1 MNGLAFR
8 LVMLGEPW
16 VTLISVLV
24 FLIGFF
30 TALWFKRP
38 GIRPMHRAEYV
49 FVLALLYFVPRVTSA
64 GWLLSEVAIV
74 NGVYAALTFAI
85 FFMVAVVGFFNGR
98 AAQARS
104 VSAYGD
110 TGHAW
115 MAVVPFA
122 NLALAF
128 GEPQERFSQ
137 EKSVSNLGTNTYV
150 VLGFAIFIV
159 LRLIATEI
167 ENRIDT
173 QVAEM
178 VPSPEFQAASFDIQ
192 VEAYG
197 LQKVLH
203 DMAAG
208 SAPTQIDE
216 TTLLKGVQSQNDR
229 LIYTY
234 VLDGTTID
242 TASVDEAVGKALCDD
257 PSMRI
262 WMKAGATVV
271 FRYETTEGEA
281 MAEVSRSYDQCETI

>member
-8 LVMLGEPW
+8 LVMLGELW
-16 VTLISVLV
+16 VTLIGVLM

-38 GIRPMHRAEYV
+38 AIRPLHRAEYF
-49 FVLALLYFVPRVTSA
+49 FVLVLLYFVPAVTSA

-85 FFMVAVVGFFNGR
+85 FFVVSVVGFFNGR

-104 VSAYGD
+104 VSAYGN

-122 NLALAF
+122 NLALVF
-128 GEPQERFSQ
+128 GEPQERFQQ
-137 EKSVSNLGTNTYV
+137 ERPGLNLVTSTYV
-150 VLGFAIFIV
+150 VLGITIFIV
-159 LRLIATEI
+159 ARLLATEI
-167 ENRIDT
+167 ERLVDA

-178 VPSPEFQAASFDIQ
+178 EPSPEFVEASFNIQ

-216 TTLLKGVQSQNDR
+216 TTLLKGVQNQNDR

-257 PSMRI
+257 PNIRV

-281 MAEVSRSYDQCETI
+281 MAEVSRSYDRCETI